1 MTHPIYTESALA
13 KLSVSQLQK
22 IANELGATPT
32 GDRQQRDSWVE
43 CILIH
48 QSGIVKA
55 SSEVPTDLIE
65 EKTLELLGVEIVD
78 REDYDD
84 FVVPHGEI
92 RFWIYRCD
100 ELIGTIS
107 TWVIG
112 GIDTYHPKDYCNPKQ
127 YSRFDSLFGAVCQLL
142 PKQELD
148 VTYRDAKLILLQRF
162 ATAPDYT

>member
-1 MTHPIYTESALA
+1 MTQSKDRIQGKRLNLGTSPKIIKLRQKSKLA
-13 KLSVSQLQK
+13 VVKK
-22 IANELGATPT
+22 I
-32 GDRQQRDSWVE
+32 
-43 CILIH
+43 
-48 QSGIVKA
+48 
-55 SSEVPTDLIE
+55 PTDLIE

-84 FVVPHGEI
+84 LVVPHGEI
-92 RFWIYRCD
+92 RFWVYRCD

-112 GIDTYHPKDYCNPKQ
+112 GIDTYHPKDYSNPKQ

-148 VTYRDAKLILLQRF
+148 VTYRDAFQILKQRF
-162 ATAPDYT
+162 ATAPDYM

>member
-1 MTHPIYTESALA
+1 MTQSKDRIQGKRLNLGTSPKISKLHRKSKLA
-13 KLSVSQLQK
+13 VVKK
-22 IANELGATPT
+22 I
-32 GDRQQRDSWVE
+32 
-43 CILIH
+43 
-48 QSGIVKA
+48 
-55 SSEVPTDLIE
+55 PTDLIE
-65 EKTLELLGVEIVD
+65 EKTLELLGVVVID

-84 FVVPHGEI
+84 FVVPHGDI
-92 RFWIYRCD
+92 RFSVFRND

-112 GIDTYHPKDYCNPKQ
+112 GIDTYHPKNYSNLSQ
-127 YSRFDSLFGAVCQLL
+127 YSRFDRLFGAVCQLL